1 MASQT
6 LQTII
11 AINAKVGN
19 GFSEVGATLTEL
31 GSLVNGMSQQLID
44 FGKESVDVYRDYEKS
59 MKDAEVALS
68 TTYGQNTK
76 ELSTVMDG
84 LNASATEWAAST
96 VFHTNDVANA
106 ISEAAH
112 AGWDYD
118 QIMSG
123 IPAAMQLAQAGSLD
137 LSEAVNYI
145 VKSTNAAGI
154 GFEDLGGFIDLWTYA
169 ANSSASTV
177 GEFGDAMLRMGSTMR
192 FTENTEELMTLLAV
206 TANAGSVGSEAGTLI
221 RNSIMRLAAP
231 TDNANEA
238 LAELGATSEELAS
251 MLDDDALAAANA
263 RLAAQGFSAYD
274 QEGNLKPVLDIYR
287 DLYVA
292 LGAINGGFENL
303 DKNEDVINI
312 LHDVFQNRSLTEAL
326 TLVRGA
332 AEGYDDLYDKMK
344 NGDAEG
350 YGEYAANTM
359 MDSLDGRIET
369 FGSKVERL
377 KQLVGESISDELSDV
392 LGSVGEIVDGISG
405 IDSGALDALV
415 GAAEVLAGA
424 GPALL
429 VAGAGFRLIGTL
441 FTSGTLAS
449 GVAVLAMLAG
459 AVAASRITEQ
469 NYADA
474 FGNLEIDY
482 GTITTAVSEVQTAF
496 NEAYSEIQNYNTELQ
511 KSFDTFKTAG
521 GDFKESLIGKM
532 VTGAKLTQDDIT
544 NLNGLG
550 KEMIDAVQQG
560 IQSSADSE
568 MASITKSM
576 TEAGEGDI
584 TADPLWAQIVDV
596 VNQDFEAEKE
606 KARQLG
612 VDFREAL
619 TEALRDKTVDPE
631 ELAGLQAYLD
641 AMDEIMAR
649 QVAKQNYIEQQR
661 ILKKSQTLG
670 LSGIREI
677 GKMVGE
683 ERDREFV
690 ELTAQQASARF
701 DLEYDYDQAIK
712 EGRMIENTDGTQGK
726 HRATEADKQAA
737 LARLDADQQTE
748 LYGMTA
754 ELNELLMRSISEVVT
769 GSDVKDTW
777 DSMQQL
783 GQEFR
788 ENGGRLAQSDI
799 DAYNQRTEN
808 GDNEYNAIAFLQEA
822 VEMLEGREALQ
833 GYADY
838 YTKGGNASAAQ
849 GYMDLIS
856 MYDIF
861 GSGTGGQGLTAGYQ
875 ETSGYSP
882 TDVYQSV
889 VDAIK
894 EAGDTGFSTPEELAS
909 YITEQREAGITD
921 DSVISAGLYNQ
932 LSEAASQMGM
942 TISDYIVNAVSQGPQ
957 TPQTP
962 TVVQSNTAGLT
973 GMEAAQALQDQG
985 ATVSVDG
992 DTQELSAKIESENG
1006 KQLLE
1011 YIDGDA
1017 TNLSATITAEDG
1029 RTITT
1034 VVNGDVSQLQAA
1046 INSVKNQTVTVNIAG
1061 NKLFA
1066 SGGRATSAS
1075 IFGEAGA
1082 EWAIPEEHSEN
1093 TANLLNAAREASG
1106 FTWPELLARYGGL
1119 NADATSKPTTLIYSP
1134 TINAA
1139 DTSGV
1144 EDALLEDKDR
1154 LDRWYEE
1161 KQMRDRMEVFA

>member
-206 TANAGSVGSEAGTLI
+206 TANAGSVGSEAGTMI

-326 TLVRGA
+326 TLIRGA

-377 KQLVGESISDELSDV
+377 KQLVGESISDELSSV

-754 ELNELLMRSISEVVT
+754 ELNELLMRSISEAVT

-822 VEMLEGREALQ
+822 VEMLGGREALQ

-838 YTKGGNASAAQ
+838 YNKGGNASAAQ

-962 TVVQSNTAGLT
+962 AAIQSNTAGLT

-1119 NADATSKPTTLIYSP
+1119 NADAASKPTTLIYSP

>member
-206 TANAGSVGSEAGTLI
+206 TANAGSVGSEAGTMI

-326 TLVRGA
+326 TLIRGA

-377 KQLVGESISDELSDV
+377 KQLVGESISDELSSV

-429 VAGAGFRLIGTL
+429 VAGTGFRLIGTL

-754 ELNELLMRSISEVVT
+754 ELNELLMRSISEAVT

-822 VEMLEGREALQ
+822 VEMLGGREALQ

-838 YTKGGNASAAQ
+838 YNKGGNASAAQ

-962 TVVQSNTAGLT
+962 AVVQSNTAGLT

-1119 NADATSKPTTLIYSP
+1119 NADAASKPTTLIYSP